1 MATAPTEFAPMDIDS
16 REWDQLCQRRAAL
29 IYKKNRQ
36 GLSDEERT
44 EYERLEKIVDATMEA
59 R

>member
-1 MATAPTEFAPMDIDS
+1 
-16 REWDQLCQRRAAL
+16 LCQRRAAL